1 MNVPFMYNF
10 RSLYRTNSLYD
21 FLKFNISHF
30 TPQVKLL
37 SVEKGTWNF
46 RNRKCDVERNQKN
59 SHFRK
64 TLNSSYNFR
73 ENNTEV
79 LLTSKR
85 LKMPKDDRTDKNFL
99 AQLRIHFQRS
109 ESTLDSL
116 ESVFNAFRGKPSLG
130 APVLLHFTM
139 YISICSPSPFA
150 WKCLL
155 SPFSW
160 EAK

>member
-1 MNVPFMYNF
+1 MPRIFYSFKKTKNFQMNVPFMYNF

-59 SHFRK
+59 FHFRK

-73 ENNTEV
+73 ENNTDV

-99 AQLRIHFQRS
+99 AQLRIHF
-109 ESTLDSL
+109 
-116 ESVFNAFRGKPSLG
+116 
-130 APVLLHFTM
+130 
-139 YISICSPSPFA
+139 
-150 WKCLL
+150 
-155 SPFSW
+155 
-160 EAK
+160 

>member
-79 LLTSKR
+79 LLISNR
-85 LKMPKDDRTDKNFL
+85 LKMPKDDRTHKNFL

-139 YISICSPSPFA
+139 YISICSPFA

>member
-1 MNVPFMYNF
+1 MPRIFNSFKKTKNFQMNVPFMYNF

-79 LLTSKR
+79 LLISKR

-99 AQLRIHFQRS
+99 AQLRIHF
-109 ESTLDSL
+109 
-116 ESVFNAFRGKPSLG
+116 
-130 APVLLHFTM
+130 
-139 YISICSPSPFA
+139 
-150 WKCLL
+150 
-155 SPFSW
+155 
-160 EAK
+160 

>member
-10 RSLYRTNSLYD
+10 RSLYRANSLYD

-37 SVEKGTWNF
+37 SVEKGTWN
-46 RNRKCDVERNQKN
+46 VERNQKN

-79 LLTSKR
+79 LLISKR
-85 LKMPKDDRTDKNFL
+85 LKMPKDDQTDKNFL
-99 AQLRIHFQRS
+99 AQLGIHF
-109 ESTLDSL
+109 
-116 ESVFNAFRGKPSLG
+116 
-130 APVLLHFTM
+130 
-139 YISICSPSPFA
+139 
-150 WKCLL
+150 
-155 SPFSW
+155 
-160 EAK
+160 

>member
-1 MNVPFMYNF
+1 MPRIFYSFKKTKNFQMNVPFMNNF

-37 SVEKGTWNF
+37 SVEKGTRNF
-46 RNRKCDVERNQKN
+46 RNRTCDVERNQKN

-79 LLTSKR
+79 LLISKR

-99 AQLRIHFQRS
+99 AQLRIHF
-109 ESTLDSL
+109 
-116 ESVFNAFRGKPSLG
+116 
-130 APVLLHFTM
+130 
-139 YISICSPSPFA
+139 
-150 WKCLL
+150 
-155 SPFSW
+155 
-160 EAK
+160 